1 MISHFNRKGQGGE
14 EYARIRHI
22 LYDEKRQELFL
33 DGITQMQVYGL
44 DGTYKRSFSLTD
56 SLQMDVIESLDEN
69 AMVFLDMKGAL
80 FVKEGETAKIDDNP
94 EASNQPYVLMDKET
108 GKPVVIHGK
117 EVTAEATFKPA
128 VSTGTKD
135 IFFTFDART
144 LKGKDV
150 VVFETLYKVVTDKD
164 GKVTEEKVTIHED
177 ITDERQT
184 VKFPEIHTTATG
196 ENGEKTIEA
205 KGIVN
210 IIDTVRY
217 EHLIAGKSYTM
228 KGYLVDKKTGKAIY
242 ENGEKVTSEVI
253 FIAED
258 TSGTVE
264 MVFTVNAKALSGKK
278 IVVFEDC
285 YYEDVKVAAH
295 ADINDEGQ
303 LSLIHISEPTRH

>member
-1 MISHFNRKGQGGE
+1 
-14 EYARIRHI
+14 
-22 LYDEKRQELFL
+22 
-33 DGITQMQVYGL
+33 
-44 DGTYKRSFSLTD
+44 
-56 SLQMDVIESLDEN
+56 
-69 AMVFLDMKGAL
+69 
-80 FVKEGETAKIDDNP
+80 
-94 EASNQPYVLMDKET
+94 MDKET

-117 EVTAEATFKPA
+117 EVTAEITFKPT
-128 VSTGTKD
+128 VSTGTQD
-135 IFFTFDART
+135 ISFIFDART

-150 VVFETLYKVVTDKD
+150 VVFETLYKIVTDKD
-164 GKVTEEKVTIHED
+164 GKVTEEKVTSHED
-177 ITDERQT
+177 INDSGQT
-184 VKFPEIHTTATG
+184 ITFPEIHTTATG

-217 EHLIAGKSYTM
+217 EHLIAGKTYTM

-242 ENGEKVTSEVI
+242 ENGEKVTSEVT

-285 YYEDVKVAAH
+285 YFEDIKVGTH
-295 ADINDEGQ
+295 ADINDIGQ
-303 LSLIHISEPTRH
+303 TVKFKAKDGRIEFDTERDEDEDDDIGIVPKTGDRMQLQLMLLLMLASIFGLLASIRILRKE